1 MVIQNSSTIIE
12 TVIDQQ
18 LIFSLGSTSVD
29 PSFYCMVVH
38 IHVRC
43 GISLDYARILAL
55 SVCT

>member
-18 LIFSLGSTSVD
+18 LIFSLGFTVGG
-29 PSFYCMVVH
+29 PFFLCMVVH

-55 SVCT
+55 SVWP